1 MFVAISNTPRDYAW
15 GSATAIAELLG
26 TAPSGRPEA
35 ELWLGAHPG
44 SPARVVGAA
53 NATGGAADLAEWIA
67 TDPAAA
73 LGGLPRLP
81 FLLKVL
87 AAEGPL
93 SLQAHPDAARAAAG
107 FAAENALGIPL
118 DAPERNYRDPHPKP
132 EIIVA
137 LSERFIALCGFRP
150 VEEAR
155 AVFLALGLDELLPR
169 LASLPSLV
177 GWLLADGPEVDALV
191 ARVTDRAAERP
202 TAERTTAER
211 PTAERTASGVRTN
224 LKEIGPDTDQNRTE
238 VVESGPSSFVLD
250 ALETVRTL
258 ANAFPGDAGILTALL
273 LNRVTLARGE
283 ALYLPAGNI
292 HAYLNGLGIEL
303 MTASDNV
310 LRGGLT
316 GKHVDVDELLAVLD
330 FTPTAVPYLEP
341 QVLPGLALYRPD
353 DAGFALA
360 HMTADARL
368 ALTGPAI
375 ALCTAGSFALAGG
388 VASATVAR
396 GGALYVTPDE
406 GALAVTGAGDLFV
419 ATTA

>member
-1 MFVAISNTPRDYAW
+1 M
-15 GSATAIAELLG
+15 
-26 TAPSGRPEA
+26 
-35 ELWLGAHPG
+35 
-44 SPARVVGAA
+44 
-53 NATGGAADLAEWIA
+53 
-67 TDPAAA
+67 
-73 LGGLPRLP
+73 
-81 FLLKVL
+81 
-87 AAEGPL
+87 
-93 SLQAHPDAARAAAG
+93 
-107 FAAENALGIPL
+107 
-118 DAPERNYRDPHPKP
+118 
-132 EIIVA
+132 
-137 LSERFIALCGFRP
+137 
-150 VEEAR
+150 
-155 AVFLALGLDELLPR
+155 
-169 LASLPSLV
+169 
-177 GWLLADGPEVDALV
+177 
-191 ARVTDRAAERP
+191 
-202 TAERTTAER
+202 
-211 PTAERTASGVRTN
+211 
-224 LKEIGPDTDQNRTE
+224 KEIGPDTDQNRTE

-360 HMTADARL
+360 HVTADARL